1 MSAPRPLAAAVLA
14 IALVSCGG
22 GSGNDKNTK
31 VTINTPGPGQTGAAP
46 VSLKAALSGADEVP
60 GPGVKDGVGAFLLDI
75 TGTKGC
81 YDVKATMGEKPTK
94 AHIHQGAK
102 GASGPV
108 IVDLM
113 RPRGADARPDFSDH
127 MRIRTDYPSQ
137 SLKVWVG
144 RDIKA
149 DDEHWAEVERQN
161 PGRLIDRLRQ
171 RKVDA
176 ENAPFPPG

>member
-1 MSAPRPLAAAVLA
+1 MASFCPAAVPGFSTVSAPRPLVAAVLA

-22 GSGNDKNTK
+22 GSGDGKSTK
-31 VTINTPGPGQTGAAP
+31 VTINTGPAPATGPAP
-46 VSLKAALSGADEVP
+46 ITLKAALSGTEEVP

-81 YDVKATMGEKPTK
+81 YDLKATMGEKPTK

-113 RPRGADARPDFSDH
+113 PAFAPGESAFTAKSCVDLPGDTAARLVADPSAFYVNVHSDGHPDGAMRGQLAKF
-127 MRIRTDYPSQ
+127 
-137 SLKVWVG
+137 
-144 RDIKA
+144 
-149 DDEHWAEVERQN
+149 
-161 PGRLIDRLRQ
+161 
-171 RKVDA
+171 
-176 ENAPFPPG
+176 

>member
-1 MSAPRPLAAAVLA
+1 VSAPRPLAAAVLA

-113 RPRGADARPDFSDH
+113 PAFTPGEAAFTAKSCVDLPGDTAATLIADPSAFYVNVHSDGHPDGAMRGQLARF
-127 MRIRTDYPSQ
+127 
-137 SLKVWVG
+137 
-144 RDIKA
+144 
-149 DDEHWAEVERQN
+149 
-161 PGRLIDRLRQ
+161 
-171 RKVDA
+171 
-176 ENAPFPPG
+176 